1 MKLSMWV
8 LIAIALWATP
18 LPAPA
23 QQDYPNR
30 PIRLIMPNAPG
41 SSIDTLGR
49 ILATRLPEALGQSIV
64 IENRAGAAGIV
75 GMEAG
80 KNALPDGYTLLVA
93 SASNM
98 SVAPLIQ
105 KKVPYDPLADFAF
118 IATFALMPNVLVV
131 NPNLPVKNVR
141 ELIDY
146 SRANP
151 GKLNM
156 ASAGPGAASHL
167 AGLLLMTLGIC

>member
-1 MKLSMWV
+1 
-8 LIAIALWATP
+8 
-18 LPAPA
+18 
-23 QQDYPNR
+23 
-30 PIRLIMPNAPG
+30 
-41 SSIDTLGR
+41 
-49 ILATRLPEALGQSIV
+49 
-64 IENRAGAAGIV
+64 
-75 GMEAG
+75 
-80 KNALPDGYTLLVA
+80 
-93 SASNM
+93 M

-167 AGLLLMTLGIC
+167 AGVLLMTLGIC